1 VLLVA
6 LALANFVS
14 ETDAL
19 LSGGMLG
26 VRIRAPASA
35 PGRVCSVP
43 AAGCRQGGLLALVER
58 RGRPLL
64 RLAMSEDPLQSG
76 EKREDDRVEERKTE
90 SKEKED
96 EFAGLD
102 ESQKKFKAAAI
113 RKEAMDL
120 DAAAAGLRKNAVEQ
134 EQEAAKLRIQAWKL
148 EGGVSAVTKQI
159 TVTDKYQKQLAE
171 LDLMAEDWVDTDE
184 EKWEWYQQQRKMIID
199 MIGAQQDYDEKAEES
214 LQDLK
219 ETLLEL
225 QETLDIQT
233 VLPNGDITSAGW
245 GFVLLSVV
253 IPAWFGYEIFLWATS
268 ASDAVGSLM
277 GVAQDPFAGL

>member
-1 VLLVA
+1 MRVHMHLGAVLLVA

-134 EQEAAKLRIQAWKL
+134 EQEAAKLRIQAWYCF
-148 EGGVSAVTKQI
+148 GFPRISHASSSQTSSDI
-159 TVTDKYQKQLAE
+159 ARCPRIRY
-171 LDLMAEDWVDTDE
+171 
-184 EKWEWYQQQRKMIID
+184 RKMLHV
-199 MIGAQQDYDEKAEES
+199 S
-214 LQDLK
+214 
-219 ETLLEL
+219 
-225 QETLDIQT
+225 
-233 VLPNGDITSAGW
+233 VLICMHTHIHTHTHTHTSK
-245 GFVLLSVV
+245 
-253 IPAWFGYEIFLWATS
+253 TNC
-268 ASDAVGSLM
+268 
-277 GVAQDPFAGL
+277 